1 MCGRAWGYA
10 AGLGVEARGR
20 GWSKVKGCA
29 RARAV
34 AREGQGPGLTGARAK
49 AGARGQG
56 PRVGVVRPAKGWGA
70 EARRTMSA
78 EWKEASG
85 SSARST
91 SMVMMAVHVDR
102 SLSRWRKSEKR
113 RSSRRVLERL
123 FGGPW
128 MRAKLCVTR
137 LTHAP
142 PVRRMAI
149 ALRRES
155 KRPGQG

>member
-1 MCGRAWGYA
+1 MR
-10 AGLGVEARGR
+10 
-20 GWSKVKGCA
+20 
-29 RARAV
+29 
-34 AREGQGPGLTGARAK
+34 
-49 AGARGQG
+49 
-56 PRVGVVRPAKGWGA
+56 RVKGWGG
-70 EARRTMSA
+70 EAGRTMSA

-91 SMVMMAVHVDR
+91 SMEMMTVHVDR

-113 RSSRRVLERL
+113 RSSRRVLDRL
-123 FGGPW
+123 LAGPW

-142 PVRRMAI
+142 PVRRIAI

-155 KRPGQG
+155 KRPG